1 MHRSSTCFHSKVR
14 LGETDAKRGAPEVLG
29 LPLRFTVN
37 PRTREI
43 DYVYATPDLVSFSAF
58 TEEGVRRTAWG
69 EPFSHILPL
78 HLDGEHFEAALPI
91 LSAQLRSMCA
101 RTAVVEARA
110 RRLRPVDGARR
121 AAEAAVHRV
130 VLLSP
135 TRASTRDALL
145 DAYTSINRLLI
156 ALAAKWPQL
165 RAAVGRRARA
175 FIAKEEARTKEAEP
189 NLGTLIPLLALAGG
203 TRWADLAWPLLDEM
217 LDRGV
222 LWACREHPEL
232 AATGERWEADGCTD
246 EQRLQWM
253 WEGAARERPAPRLPC
268 RLPLDAGEAPRRRAR
283 RLPRPLLAVAP
294 RHPPHPLRA
303 RPRRR
308 LVARLLRGAPRAA
321 AAEAGARRPAQGGG
335 GRVGKKS
342 STPRAWTSRE
352 STARACRRSCARARA

>member
-1 MHRSSTCFHSKVR
+1 MRF
-14 LGETDAKRGAPEVLG
+14 GEIDAKRGAPEVLG

-43 DYVYATPDLVSFSAF
+43 DYVYATADLVSFSAF

-101 RTAVVEARA
+101 PRPSWKRA
-110 RRLRPVDGARR
+110 RGAFDPLM
-121 AAEAAVHRV
+121 ALDVLPKLLCTLV
-130 VLLSP
+130 VLLADKGVH
-135 TRASTRDALL
+135 ASDALL

-156 ALAAKWPQL
+156 ALAARWPQL
-165 RAAVGRRARA
+165 RAAVGRRVRA

-253 WEGAARERPAPRLPC
+253 WEGSA
-268 RLPLDAGEAPRRRAR
+268 
-283 RLPRPLLAVAP
+283 
-294 RHPPHPLRA
+294 
-303 RPRRR
+303 
-308 LVARLLRGAPRAA
+308 
-321 AAEAGARRPAQGGG
+321 
-335 GRVGKKS
+335 
-342 STPRAWTSRE
+342 
-352 STARACRRSCARARA
+352 